1 MLSESLYKQIF
12 KEQAKAA
19 AATRSS
25 VPSEDDQTAKTKNDI
40 KVEESQDFEAVE
52 EHLSTHNLWGRD
64 TTVQDDLNFELPKL
78 HGSNID
84 EHFRH
89 LATKQTEGYVAL
101 ANKLKTSKMP
111 AKPKE
116 WKYAAGWTKYGS
128 EGEATPV
135 EFPDDNVYVF
145 DIETLVEEGNYPTMA
160 TAVSDKHW

>member
-12 KEQAKAA
+12 KDYAKAS
-19 AATRSS
+19 AATDNNTPSKTDRSA
-25 VPSEDDQTAKTKNDI
+25 VN
-40 KVEESQDFEAVE
+40 ESNTRVRERPGFEAVE
-52 EHLSTHNLWGRD
+52 DHLSAHNLWGRE
-64 TTVQDDLNFELPKL
+64 TTVLEDLSFELPKL
-78 HGSNID
+78 HGNTID

-116 WKYAAGWTKYGS
+116 WKYSAGWTKYGS
-128 EGEATPV
+128 AGEATLV
-135 EFPDDNVYVF
+135 EFPDDDVYVF
-145 DIETLVEEGNYPTMA
+145 DIETLVQEGNYPTMA

>member
-12 KEQAKAA
+12 KEYAKASTA
-19 AATRSS
+19 MDKNTPSKTDRSAVNESNTR
-25 VPSEDDQTAKTKNDI
+25 VRENPG
-40 KVEESQDFEAVE
+40 FEAVE
-52 EHLSTHNLWGRD
+52 DHLSAHNLWGRE
-64 TTVQDDLNFELPKL
+64 TTVLEDLNFELPKL
-78 HGSNID
+78 HGNTIG
-84 EHFRH
+84 EHFRQ

-128 EGEATPV
+128 AGEATSV
-135 EFPDDNVYVF
+135 EFPDDDVYVF
-145 DIETLVEEGNYPTMA
+145 DIETLVQEGNYPTMA